1 MFLSIALLFCLLAS
15 IVIFSYFYW
24 NRILI
29 VFGIKKKTTTE
40 DPEAPAQAASKRR
53 ASKDVFVETGQWRA
67 QASMSSGSFR
77 DSGSSAEI
85 VGARLSN
92 EPRSSSAGAATPMI
106 VVAADSANRGNLIPY
121 DMLAAA
127 CENWADSRRIGSGG
141 AATVYRA
148 DLPRYGSVAVKRFH
162 PDKQGGVREWTR
174 ELEALSQ
181 CRHPHI
187 LEIIGNADE
196 GPENLIVMPL
206 MQGGTLCDAMHKIQ
220 WATRVVNVGQVVR
233 ALSFLHGRRI
243 LHRDVKSSNIL
254 LDASLRHARL
264 ADFGLA
270 KDQAAQAGLKM
281 HHGTTGVVV
290 GSPGYMAPE
299 LMMRPATEKTDAY
312 ATGVVCLEILTGL
325 PAWDVDENGAV
336 LTDRAI
342 HDGSLVESLLDPKA
356 AWPLGEVAACSQQ
369 AVGLTLF
376 DPSQRK
382 TLAAM
387 EQDPSY
393 MQHFERAV
401 AAETARTGGQPSPG
415 TLGSLS

>member
-1 MFLSIALLFCLLAS
+1 
-15 IVIFSYFYW
+15 
-24 NRILI
+24 
-29 VFGIKKKTTTE
+29 
-40 DPEAPAQAASKRR
+40 
-53 ASKDVFVETGQWRA
+53 
-67 QASMSSGSFR
+67 
-77 DSGSSAEI
+77 
-85 VGARLSN
+85 
-92 EPRSSSAGAATPMI
+92 
-106 VVAADSANRGNLIPY
+106 VAADIANRGSLIPY
-121 DMLAAA
+121 DTLAAG

-148 DLPRYGSVAVKRFH
+148 ELPRYGSVAVKRFH
-162 PDKQGGVREWTR
+162 RDKEGGGREWSR
-174 ELEALSQ
+174 ELEALAQ

-187 LEIIGNADE
+187 LEIIGSADE

-206 MQGGTLCDAMHKIQ
+206 MQGGTLCDAMYRIW
-220 WATRVVNVGQVVR
+220 WASRVVIVGQVVR
-233 ALSFLHGRRI
+233 ALSFLHGKGI

-270 KDQAAQAGLKM
+270 KNQAALAGNSLRT
-281 HHGTTGVVV
+281 HHGTTAVVV

-336 LTDRAI
+336 LTDRAVN
-342 HDGSLVESLLDPKA
+342 DGSLVESLLDPKA
-356 AWPLGEVAACSQQ
+356 AWPRVEAAACSQQ
-369 AVGLTLF
+369 AIGLTLF

-393 MQHFERAV
+393 MQHLERAV
-401 AAETARTGGQPSPG
+401 AAETARTGGHP
-415 TLGSLS
+415 